1 MGKVRLIAKPVSL
14 FLAILMMV
22 IFTPY
27 QVVLAKMVTAETIL
41 DAGRVSDARAYVD
54 SILARED
61 VKAAMIAQGIDAD
74 EAMLRTRALSDA
86 EIISLADHME
96 SLPPGATN
104 ASASSRWAPF
114 AAHWASVTNPCSARP
129 PVRCAAGSGGFE
141 TFLIVGLI
149 VFLVLLFTDISGATD
164 IFPFVKKNK

>member
-1 MGKVRLIAKPVSL
+1 MGKVRSTAKPVSW
-14 FLAILMMV
+14 FLAIIMMV

-96 SLPPGATN
+96 SLP
-104 ASASSRWAPF
+104 
-114 AAHWASVTNPCSARP
+114 
-129 PVRCAAGSGGFE
+129 AGSGGFE

>member
-1 MGKVRLIAKPVSL
+1 MGKFRSTAKPVSM

-27 QVVLAKMVTAETIL
+27 QVTLAKMITAETLL

-54 SILARED
+54 SVLARQD
-61 VKAAMIAQGIDAD
+61 VKAALILQGVDPD
-74 EAMLRTRALSDA
+74 EALLRTTALSDA
-86 EIISLADHME
+86 EIINLADRME
-96 SLPPGATN
+96 SLP
-104 ASASSRWAPF
+104 
-114 AAHWASVTNPCSARP
+114 
-129 PVRCAAGSGGFE
+129 AGSGAFE
-141 TFLIVGLI
+141 TVLIVGLI